1 MLQSNRHVRIFF
13 GLVLGSVAI
22 SACTKDSTTPEAAD
36 SSSPVESE
44 TKKNRSDMSR
54 KVYRW
59 EPIFDEDSKELVRL
73 GVRRLGID
81 VNAYTPSNLGPAT
94 FVVRLLNAKGDVNKE
109 VARFGL
115 SSNTPFRAADNGAPQ
130 RFQFSLKEHAKL
142 LDDTGLKIEIA
153 TEPDVQE
160 GGGVLELSMYWLD
173 IK

>member
-1 MLQSNRHVRIFF
+1 M
-13 GLVLGSVAI
+13 A
-22 SACTKDSTTPEAAD
+22 K
-36 SSSPVESE
+36 
-44 TKKNRSDMSR
+44 

-59 EPIFDEDSKELVRL
+59 EPICDDDSKELVRL

-94 FVVRLLNAKGDVNKE
+94 FVVRLLNSKGGVNKE

-115 SSNTPFRAADNGAPQ
+115 SSNTPFRATGNGAPQ

-142 LDDTGLKIEIA
+142 LDDSGLRIEIT

-160 GGGVLELSMYWLD
+160 GGGGLELTMYWID